1 MGYYTTEINFLDV
14 AATKV
19 GKKLETDL
27 YCEAIDFH
35 HYLHAQSCHR
45 NVYCILHTDRLRRL
59 KEFIQQKKSLITVL
73 SN

>member
-27 YCEAIDFH
+27 YCEPIDFH

-45 NVYCILHTDRLRRL
+45 NVYCILHTDRLWRL
-59 KEFIQQKKSLITVL
+59 KEFIQQKKSLTTVL